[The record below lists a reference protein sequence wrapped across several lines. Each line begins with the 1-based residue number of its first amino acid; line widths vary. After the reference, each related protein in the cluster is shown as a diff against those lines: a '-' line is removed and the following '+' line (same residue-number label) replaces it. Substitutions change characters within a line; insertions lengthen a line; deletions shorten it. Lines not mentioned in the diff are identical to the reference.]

1 MRDTLLPLINF
12 EGFEAVPAAV
22 LPVRGIAT
30 ARALAGADWV
40 LRRKGDG
47 RYLAVASAGQVKAL
61 LPPLWRRQLGRQSAA
76 DVIARLYDSKRR
88 GERELLPLTA
98 VRRVLESLA
107 IAPGYSQAR
116 GLALVPEPA
125 RLLYAGRDRY
135 NRALWLTA
143 PAMLAWQ
150 AMQDAA
156 AHDGVVLEAISGYR
170 SHAYQHG
177 IFLRK
182 LARGIKLEDILVVN
196 AAPGY
201 SEHHSGRALDIGTLG
216 EPAAEESFEQTLAFA
231 WLNAHAQGFGFG
243 LSYPR
248 DNPHGIAYEPW
259 HWYLRA

>member
-22 LPVRGIAT
+22 LPARGIAT

-47 RYLAVASAGQVKAL
+47 RYLAVAAGGRIHAL
-61 LPPLWRRQLGRQSAA
+61 RPPLWRTQLGRLSAPA
-76 DVIARLYDSKRR
+76 VLARLYGSPRR
-88 GERELLPLTA
+88 GERAQLPLSA
-98 VRRVLESLA
+98 VRQMLESLGV
-107 IAPGYSQAR
+107 APGYGQAHR
-116 GLALVPEPA
+116 LALVPEPA

-135 NRALWLTA
+135 QRAVWLTA
-143 PAMLAWQ
+143 PTMLAWQ

-156 AHDGVVLEAISGYR
+156 AGDGVVLEAISGYR

-182 LARGIKLEDILVVN
+182 LARGITLEDILVVN

-201 SEHHSGRALDIGTLG
+201 SEHHSGRALDIGTPG
-216 EPAAEESFEQTLAFA
+216 APAAQESFETTPAFA
-231 WLNAHAQGFGFG
+231 WLSAHAHLFGFG

-248 DNPHGIAYEPW
+248 DNPHGIVYEPW
-259 HWYLRA
+259 HWCLRA